1 MRVLALLLVTF
12 AALAYADVTGK
23 FAGTWTSAASGNGGD
38 LRLAI
43 TPGASGEW
51 TAQSSFTYQG
61 QEVKT
66 EPLSVKVEGD
76 RVEVVF
82 GYDLADAKL
91 HSTMRGV
98 LSGDKIT
105 GKYVSQDADGQAVDE
120 GTWAVT
126 RK

>member
-1 MRVLALLLVTF
+1 MRVLALLLVAF
-12 AALAYADVTGK
+12 AALVYADVTGK
-23 FAGTWTSAASGNGGD
+23 FAGTWTSGASGNGGD
-38 LRLAI
+38 LQMAI
-43 TPGASGEW
+43 SPGASGEW
-51 TAQSSFTYQG
+51 TARSSFTYQG

-66 EPLSVKVEGD
+66 EPLSVKIEGD

-82 GYDLADAKL
+82 GYDIGDAKL

-98 LSGDKIT
+98 LSGEKIT
-105 GKYVSQDADGQAVDE
+105 GRYVSQDAGGQAVDE